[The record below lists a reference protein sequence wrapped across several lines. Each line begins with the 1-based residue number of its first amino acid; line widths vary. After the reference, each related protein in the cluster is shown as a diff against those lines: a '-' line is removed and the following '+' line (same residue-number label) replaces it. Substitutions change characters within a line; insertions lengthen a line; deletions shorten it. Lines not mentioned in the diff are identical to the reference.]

1 EPHVVAGGS
10 SHRPA
15 LVEEVRLVLHGA
27 LVDRPQSAV
36 VPLLRTDLP
45 TVLWWPSVPQP
56 AEPAFAALTDLADRV
71 VTESGAWDGDPVTAL
86 RRMQH
91 AAAGGA
97 ALTDLAWAAVTPW
110 RQLVA
115 QVGGGE
121 RPPGPRRPGA
131 PGGAA
136 PRGPAPPVA

>member
-91 AAAGGA
+91 AAAGA
-97 ALTDLAWAAVTPW
+97 PRTPTPP
-110 RQLVA
+110 RA
-115 QVGGGE
+115 
-121 RPPGPRRPGA
+121 PGPPSPPPRA
-131 PGGAA
+131 PPAA
-136 PRGPAPPVA
+136 APAPPPSRPPPPPPWRPPA